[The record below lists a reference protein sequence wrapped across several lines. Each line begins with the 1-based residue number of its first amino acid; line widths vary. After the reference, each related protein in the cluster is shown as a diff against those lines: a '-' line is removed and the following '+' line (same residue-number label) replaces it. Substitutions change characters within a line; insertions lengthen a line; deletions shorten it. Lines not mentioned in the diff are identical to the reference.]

1 MLHKRDLDTHRGVLK
16 EHATYAHYTYTSPA
30 HSILTSAKRGTR
42 ERAVILAVLT
52 VLSRRVLGQMRVLSD
67 EVDICA
73 GESERVKTEG
83 KGSLCALIRSRLVG
97 VQEGDAHLTESCAV
111 ARRAN
116 EAEVSEVLQGKF
128 DWIGLRDDIHR
139 V

>member
-1 MLHKRDLDTHRGVLK
+1 MVHKRE
-16 EHATYAHYTYTSPA
+16 EHATYAHYMNTPPA
-30 HSILTSAKRGTR
+30 NSILTSAKRGTR
-42 ERAVILAVLT
+42 ECAVVPAVLT
-52 VLSRRVLGQMRVLSD
+52 VLSRHVLDQMRVLSD
-67 EVDICA
+67 EVDVCA
-73 GESERVKTEG
+73 PECERVKQTER
-83 KGSLCALIRSRLVG
+83 KGGLCALIRSRLVG

-128 DWIGLRDDIHR
+128 DWIELRDDIHR